1 MDKNGC
7 TIFPESSGM
16 DFEKLS
22 ENRVPL
28 SGIKMDRKMS
38 VETTAFVILHYGSQ
52 DVTNQCVRS
61 VLRMDHQES
70 VQIIIVDNEI
80 QKPEADRAKLKATY
94 QGIPNITVLM
104 IHENG
109 GFSYANNQGYR
120 YAREQLGEAIMLVLN
135 NDIEFTQK
143 DFLQQMV
150 QSWKKDPCHI
160 IGIDIIRKSTGEHQ
174 NPMDTRLRTRE
185 EAEHTI
191 RMNHRALKH
200 YQLLYPLLYWNF
212 CRLQK
217 AATAKRRDDAA
228 YASAQKDIVPFGACL
243 IFTPDFLKSEQL
255 AFTPETH
262 FYYEEYILANRCR
275 QKGYH
280 IHYVPTMKVWHESG
294 KATEVSYRKEKEKL
308 RFVMERTAEACEV
321 YLRTLS

>member
-1 MDKNGC
+1 M
-7 TIFPESSGM
+7 
-16 DFEKLS
+16 
-22 ENRVPL
+22 
-28 SGIKMDRKMS
+28 
-38 VETTAFVILHYGSQ
+38 
-52 DVTNQCVRS
+52 
-61 VLRMDHQES
+61 
-70 VQIIIVDNEI
+70 
-80 QKPEADRAKLKATY
+80 
-94 QGIPNITVLM
+94 
-104 IHENG
+104 
-109 GFSYANNQGYR
+109 
-120 YAREQLGEAIMLVLN
+120 VLN

-174 NPMDTRLRTRE
+174 NPMDTLLRTRE

-191 RMNHRALKH
+191 RMNRQALKH

-212 CRLQK
+212 HRLQK
-217 AATAKRRDDAA
+217 VATARRKDDAT
-228 YASAQKDIVPFGACL
+228 YASMQKDIVPFGACL
-243 IFTPDFLKSEQL
+243 IFTPDFVRNEQL
-255 AFTPETH
+255 AFTPETR

-275 QKGYH
+275 KKGYH
-280 IHYVPTMKVWHESG
+280 IHYIPTMKVWHESG

>member
-1 MDKNGC
+1 MDKKGC

-16 DFEKLS
+16 DSEKLS
-22 ENRVPL
+22 ENRVTL
-28 SGIKMDRKMS
+28 SGIKMDRKIN
-38 VETTAFVILHYGSQ
+38 VATTAFIILHYGSQ
-52 DVTNQCVRS
+52 DVTDQCVQS
-61 VLRMDHQES
+61 ILQMDHQES
-70 VQIIIVDNEI
+70 VQIILVDNEI
-80 QKPEADRAKLKATY
+80 QKSAAERETLKVAY
-94 QGIPNITVLM
+94 QDIPNLTVLT
-104 IHENG
+104 IRENG

-120 YAREQLGEAIMLVLN
+120 YAREQLGATFILVLN
-135 NDIEFTQK
+135 NDIEFTQQ

-150 QSWKKDPCHI
+150 QGWQKAPCHI

-191 RMNHRALKH
+191 RMNRQALKH

-212 CRLQK
+212 HRLQK
-217 AATAKRRDDAA
+217 VATARRKDDAT
-228 YASAQKDIVPFGACL
+228 YASMQKDIVPFGACL
-243 IFTPDFLKSEQL
+243 IFTPDFVRNEQL
-255 AFTPETH
+255 AFTPETR

-275 QKGYH
+275 KKGYH
-280 IHYVPTMKVWHESG
+280 IHYIPTMKVWHESG

>member
-1 MDKNGC
+1 M
-7 TIFPESSGM
+7 
-16 DFEKLS
+16 
-22 ENRVPL
+22 
-28 SGIKMDRKMS
+28 
-38 VETTAFVILHYGSQ
+38 ETTAFIILHYRSQ
-52 DVTNQCVRS
+52 DVTDQCVQS
-61 VLRMDHQES
+61 ILQMDHQES
-70 VQIIIVDNEI
+70 VQIILVDNEI
-80 QKPEADRAKLKATY
+80 QKSAAERETLKVAY
-94 QGIPNITVLM
+94 QDIPNLTVLT
-104 IHENG
+104 IRENG

-120 YAREQLGEAIMLVLN
+120 YAREQLGATFILVLN
-135 NDIEFTQK
+135 NDIEFTQQ

-150 QSWKKDPCHI
+150 QGWQKAPCHI

-191 RMNHRALKH
+191 RMNRQALKH

-212 CRLQK
+212 HRLQK
-217 AATAKRRDDAA
+217 VATARRKDDAT
-228 YASAQKDIVPFGACL
+228 YASMQKDIVPFGACL
-243 IFTPDFLKSEQL
+243 IFTPDFVRNEQL
-255 AFTPETH
+255 AFTPETR

-280 IHYVPTMKVWHESG
+280 IHYIPTMKVWHESG

-321 YLRTLS
+321 YLRASEK